1 MTLYNV
7 EVVQQ
12 RVQPLLCH
20 RPSSPEAVNQCRGQ
34 SVQLNLLLTGLT
46 VLMSEATV

>member
-7 EVVQQ
+7 EVAQQ

-20 RPSSPEAVNQCRGQ
+20 RPSSTEAVNQRRGQ
-34 SVQLNLLLTGLT
+34 SGQLKLLLTSLT
-46 VLMSEATV
+46 VLMSETTV